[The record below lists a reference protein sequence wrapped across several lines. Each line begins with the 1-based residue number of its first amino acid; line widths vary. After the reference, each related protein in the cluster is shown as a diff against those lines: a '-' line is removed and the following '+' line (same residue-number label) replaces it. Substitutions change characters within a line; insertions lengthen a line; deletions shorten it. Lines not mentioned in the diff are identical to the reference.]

1 MLAKLLDGPNRV
13 FRTGRTDTGQ
23 AGPEKNVS
31 KIARWTKRGFPD
43 RPDRYRSGRSEKN
56 VSKIAR
62 WSGRSNPD
70 RVFLVPVRPVP
81 SGPCFL
87 DRLDRIRSCRSDPD
101 RVFWPGLTR
110 PGQDGPIRTVFS
122 GPA

>member
-31 KIARWTKRGFPD
+31 KIARW
-43 RPDRYRSGRSEKN
+43 
-56 VSKIAR
+56 
-62 WSGRSNPD
+62 SGRSNPD

-87 DRLDRIRSCRSDPD
+87 DQLDRIRSCRSDPD

-110 PGQDGPIRTVFS
+110 LGQDGPIRTVFS